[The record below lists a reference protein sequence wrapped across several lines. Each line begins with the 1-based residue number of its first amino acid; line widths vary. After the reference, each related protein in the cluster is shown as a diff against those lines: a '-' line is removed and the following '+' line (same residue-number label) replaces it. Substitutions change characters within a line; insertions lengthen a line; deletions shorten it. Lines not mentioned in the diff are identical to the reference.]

1 MILWKEKKYFF
12 PLNLW
17 NCNILLSFSK
27 HIVPYIIKFSL
38 QT

>member
-1 MILWKEKKYFF
+1 MILQKEKKIFF
-12 PLNLW
+12 SLNLW